1 MRRWIGYIIGVVLLT
16 ACSSKSG
23 SFLLEGRLRNINQGE
38 FYIYN
43 FGGSEAGIDT
53 IPVRNGRFS
62 YELEM
67 THEATL
73 LLVFPNFSEQP
84 VFAGPGEKVTI
95 KGDASHMKEMIIQ
108 GTTANEDMT
117 SLRMELNDLTPPD
130 IPKAVSDFIHEN
142 PESPA
147 SAYAL
152 MRYFLNLPSPDYQQ
166 ALQLVKVMQK
176 EQPDNIL
183 LERLSKQLQ
192 RLQGSKEGSVV
203 GRFKAKDVRG
213 NTVTEQALK
222 HELNVVAVWATW
234 SWESTQQLTRLRK
247 LSKTCGERLG
257 VLTVCV
263 DGNLSNCLRQV
274 RRDSLSWP
282 TVCDGKMWDSPLLS
296 TFALGDAPGYLLI
309 DGKGRVI
316 ARNLPYELLEQRIK
330 QTLKL

>member
-1 MRRWIGYIIGVVLLT
+1 MRRLIGYIIGVVLLT

-43 FGGSEAGIDT
+43 LAGSETGIDT
-53 IPVRNGRFS
+53 IQVRNGRFS

-67 THEATL
+67 AHDATL

-142 PESPA
+142 PGSPA
-147 SAYAL
+147 SVYAL

-166 ALQLVKVMQK
+166 ALQLVNIMRK
-176 EQPDNIL
+176 EQPEDIS
-183 LERLSKQLQ
+183 LERLNKQLQ
-192 RLQGSKEGSVV
+192 RLQGSKEGAVV
-203 GRFKAKDVRG
+203 SRFKAKDVRG

-234 SWESTQQLTRLRK
+234 SWESTQQLTRLRR
-247 LSKTCGERLG
+247 LSKACGDRLG

-263 DGNLSNCLRQV
+263 DGKRADCLRQV

-282 TVCDGKMWDSPLLS
+282 TVCDGQMWETPLLS
-296 TFALGDAPGYLLI
+296 TFALGDVPAYLLI

-316 ARNLPYELLEQRIK
+316 ARNIPYDLLEQRIK
-330 QTLKL
+330 QTLKI